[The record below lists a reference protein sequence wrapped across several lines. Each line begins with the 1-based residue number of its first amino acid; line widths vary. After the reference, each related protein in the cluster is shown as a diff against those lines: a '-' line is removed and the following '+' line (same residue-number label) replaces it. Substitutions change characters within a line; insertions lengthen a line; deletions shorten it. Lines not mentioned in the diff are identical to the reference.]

1 MRFLNGQ
8 LSSSLIDGNGG
19 CSGFDGLLSCA
30 FRLLL
35 RVFVG
40 DLRWVEFGQE
50 NSASE
55 IDWKAVDGQTVQ
67 CDVRILRTVG

>member
-55 IDWKAVDGQTVQ
+55 IDWKATM
-67 CDVRILRTVG
+67 